1 MNLLGKFSVL
11 IDALNERVGR
21 ATTICTLFMVIITVI
36 DVFLRYVFRAGS
48 VGVQELEWHLFGF
61 IFLLGAAYTLL
72 KDEHVRVD
80 IFYSRMNNRG
90 QAWVNLIGATFFC
103 VPVCIVIVWTS
114 LPFALSSW
122 QFLEG
127 SPDPG
132 GLPARY
138 ILKSAIPVGF
148 FLVGLQGISI
158 AIKSLDVI
166 LGAQQTDKN
175 IESTS

>member
-1 MNLLGKFSVL
+1 MTCLGKFSIF

-21 ATTICTLFMVIITVI
+21 ATSYCTFFMVIITVI
-36 DVFLRYVFRAGS
+36 DVLLRYLFRAGS

-61 IFLLGAAYTLL
+61 VFLLGAAYTLL

-80 IFYSRMNNRG
+80 IFYARRNKRG
-90 QAWVNLIGATFFC
+90 RAWVNLIGSIIFC
-103 VPVCIVIVWTS
+103 LPVSFVIIWTS
-114 LPFALSSW
+114 LPFVLSSW

-148 FLVGLQGISI
+148 FLVALQSISI
-158 AIKSLDVI
+158 AIKSLEVI
-166 LGAQQTDKN
+166 LTVEQTDKT
-175 IESTS
+175 IASAD